1 MDPHPVLINS
11 NPTTESDDAV
21 DKIIPRL
28 NSFGGAG
35 HVGVSNLEE
44 QKGPMPQ
51 VQPQMSL
58 FDLQS
63 LHSRLR

>member
-11 NPTTESDDAV
+11 NPATESDDI

-35 HVGVSNLEE
+35 HVGASNLEE
-44 QKGPMPQ
+44 QKEPMPQ